1 MCVRIGLENTGSV
14 SSGRELIAQ
23 FQQAAF
29 ARGACLIPL
38 VANADDSE

>member
-14 SSGRELIAQ
+14 SSSRELIAQ
-23 FQQAAF
+23 FQQAAL
-29 ARGACLIPL
+29 ARGECLIPL